1 MTLTLNNTN
10 TLTANNIVVNGT
22 DISSLYA
29 TKTYVDNEIA
39 NINVGSGGGGGITQ
53 QDLDDAI
60 NPVIAVNDGQNLVIT
75 DINNNLANNFQTTTQ
90 LNINFYNKTEVD
102 SAIEVVDTKA
112 LNNFN
117 SINAINTNLTNNY
130 KNNTQLDN
138 DYYTKAQINSNNW
151 IDNTALAPYA
161 TTATLTA
168 NYKNNTQLET
178 DYYTK
183 AQIDANNWI
192 NNTALA
198 PYATTATL
206 TANYKNNT
214 QLETDY
220 YTKAQI
226 DANNWI
232 DNTALAGYAL
242 TSTLTSDYLTSTQ
255 IGNSY
260 YNKGEVDGLIAG
272 VSGGGGGV
280 TNPIELVDSNTSI
293 ERYTNA
299 TKSNISLDLSINET
313 ASAIRLIN
321 GTNDDTDTNT
331 YIECNN
337 TTNGTTFFKQLFIK
351 GAVSFDNDTIFLP
364 VSSNGIQLWRI
375 SNNGDPTLRIRDGT
389 AQWIY
394 VNNNLKCTN
403 ANTEDGNIMI
413 LNDNSAVNNSNRMRL
428 GSLTSAEVGIGK
440 ANESGYFLSVGG
452 ATKVDS
458 LEVDNNI
465 TMNGDTITS
474 TNNNGV
480 EIFKN
485 TTDASN
491 VLTVKN
497 AQGYIKMHSFN
508 INAYNSSNNSP
519 SLLLLNTIAN
529 AGVYCL
535 NLGIGVIAGSNRL
548 SVGGGN
554 TNIGGTSSFQGAS
567 TFNNSILVSGDGRIY
582 QQANAN
588 NSLNIISLTE
598 QNFSLQSNRN
608 ADPSQSDIYINL
620 NTSNGITL
628 NKATVFNDIVNTIGK
643 FTSEGDFD
651 VDIGATG
658 TPEFRVLGSSVNFFE
673 KASITHTQL
682 PGPID
687 QIFFRNP
694 DTNGQTIIEI
704 GTKNVFEVNDGGIDI
719 IGDISYTGSIGPS
732 SDKRLKEDIKDL
744 KTEKAV
750 ELVKNIKPKTY
761 KFINKEKYGDRSCC
775 GFIANE
781 MMEYKGFPKEWS
793 NIVRQG
799 RDGYLKFDYS
809 MTTPLLWSALQY
821 ALNEIDKIESEK
833 DDLLDLV
840 KSMKKEMKTMKGEI
854 TKIKNKM
861 KGNDKSDSD

>member
-22 DISSLYA
+22 ALNDLYA
-29 TKTYVDNEIA
+29 TKTYVDNEIS

-75 DINNNLANNFQTTTQ
+75 DINNNLATNFQTTAQ
-90 LNINFYNKTEVD
+90 LNVNFYNKTEVD
-102 SAIEVVDTKA
+102 SAIAIVDTKA
-112 LNNFN
+112 LDNFN
-117 SINAINTNLTNNY
+117 SINAVNTNLTNNY
-130 KNNTQLDN
+130 KNNTQLNN
-138 DYYTKAQINSNNW
+138 DYYTKTEIDANNW

-168 NYKNNTQLET
+168 NYKNNTQLDN

-183 AQIDANNWI
+183 TEIDS
-192 NNTALA
+192 
-198 PYATTATL
+198 
-206 TANYKNNT
+206 
-214 QLETDY
+214 
-220 YTKAQI
+220 
-226 DANNWI
+226 NNWI

-255 IGNSY
+255 IGTSY

-299 TKSNISLDLSINET
+299 TKNNISLDLSINET

-465 TMNGDTITS
+465 TMNGDTITA
-474 TNNNGV
+474 TNNNGI

-485 TTDASN
+485 TTDASA
-491 VLTVKN
+491 VLQVKN
-497 AQGYIKMHSFN
+497 AQGYIKINSFN
-508 INAYNSSNNSP
+508 INAYNTSNDQQ
-519 SLLLLNTIAN
+519 SLLLLNTAT
-529 AGVYCL
+529 AGGAVYCN
-535 NLGIGVIAGSNRL
+535 NLGVGAIAGGATRL
-548 SVGGGN
+548 NVAG
-554 TNIGGTSSFQGAS
+554 GGTSNFSGNCLFNGTDN
-567 TFNNSILVSGDGRIY
+567 TFGQNILINSRGRIY
-582 QQANAN
+582 QGARPNFP
-588 NSLNIISLTE
+588 LNFISTID
-598 QNFSLQSNRN
+598 QNFCIQSNRS
-608 ADPSQSDIYINL
+608 ADPTASDIYINL
-620 NTSNGITL
+620 NDTAGITM
-628 NKATVFNDIVNTIGK
+628 NKSTVFNDTVNTIGK
-643 FTSEGDFD
+643 LTCEGDFD

-682 PGPID
+682 PGTID

-694 DTNGQTIIEI
+694 DTNGDTIIEI
-704 GTKNVFEVNDGGIDI
+704 GTKNVLTANDGGIDV

-732 SDKRLKEDIKDL
+732 SDKRLKENIKEIET
-744 KTEKAV
+744 KKAV
-750 ELVKNIKPKTY
+750 NLVKYIVPKTY
-761 KFINKEKYGDRSCC
+761 KFIDKEKYGDKNHC
-775 GFIANE
+775 GFIANDFISDK
-781 MMEYKGFPKEWS
+781 MPDEWG
-793 NIVRQG
+793 NIVREG
-799 RDGYLKFDYS
+799 RDGYLRFDYS
-809 MTTPLLWSALQY
+809 MTTPVLWSALQH
-821 ALNEIDKIESEK
+821 ALQEIDNLKNDINKLKKDNSDASPKAKSKAKAKAKAKAKEK
-833 DDLLDLV
+833 SKD
-840 KSMKKEMKTMKGEI
+840 
-854 TKIKNKM
+854 
-861 KGNDKSDSD
+861 